1 MPYTRFFS
9 NKWTIAGFTCL
20 LYSTSFSAFG
30 LETAVLKVGSPVKG
44 ELSYSNSENNIEPQ
58 PQPHT
63 QSQSKPQH
71 KSLDINV
78 PCDKGDYLTGY
89 VDSGDN
95 TMTMDIIDATGK
107 LSRRLID
114 HKTGKQ
120 KFYSVAENCAEI
132 WRLSGIGEYQ
142 IVLEQRVSLAEQDLE
157 GSLESHLESSDA
169 LLSPK
174 VSALRESLQKGQSS
188 DGFWANVEALGTPLI
203 EETPSG
209 TLMTFLA
216 RGDYR
221 NIKLMG
227 GPSNNHDALQRL
239 ADSDTWYK
247 SFIVPNNTHLSYQI
261 APNVPQLPLSG
272 RARRIAIKAV
282 AQADPYNHHP
292 WPHSAIDK
300 YATKSTV
307 TLKDAPK
314 NPWLDVQKETP
325 KGELSTFK
333 FTSSIL
339 DNTRD
344 ITIYSPAIDDSQNNR
359 DDAVLLY
366 IFDAESYIDTV
377 GLPTILDNLIEE
389 GEIPPVTAVFISN
402 PDGDARARE
411 LPANPVFADVLA
423 NELVP
428 QVNKR
433 LPVAIPK
440 DRTVIAGSSYGGL
453 AATTI
458 ALRHPDIFGNVISMS
473 GSFWWKPEDQA
484 ADDKHFVASE
494 VIRMDKA
501 PVRFFMSAGVFET
514 ARGESSSNGILG
526 TNRHLRDVLL
536 AKGYYARYEEYGAGH
551 DYFSWRGIIA
561 DGLISLFG
569 SKE

>member
-9 NKWTIAGFTCL
+9 NKWKIAGFTCL
-20 LYSTSFSAFG
+20 LCSTSFSAFG
-30 LETAVLKVGSPVKG
+30 TESAVLKVGNPVKG

-58 PQPHT
+58 
-63 QSQSKPQH
+63 SQH
-71 KSLDINV
+71 KSLDIRV
-78 PCDKGDYLTGY
+78 PCEKGDYLTGY
-89 VDSGDN
+89 VESGKN
-95 TMTMDIIDATGK
+95 TVTMDIIDATGK
-107 LSRRLID
+107 LSRRLVD
-114 HKTGKQ
+114 HKSGKQ
-120 KFYSVAENCAEI
+120 KFYSVAENCPET
-132 WRLSGIGEYQ
+132 WRLSGSGTYQ
-142 IVLEQRVSLAEQDLE
+142 IVLEQRISLAEQDSE
-157 GSLESHLESSDA
+157 DSLGTSLESSDT

-174 VSALRESLQKGQSS
+174 VSALRESLQKGESTDS
-188 DGFWANVEALGTPLI
+188 FWADVEALGTPLI
-203 EETPSG
+203 EEAPSG

-261 APNVPQLPLSG
+261 APNVPQPPLSG

-282 AQADPYNHHP
+282 AQADRYNHHP
-292 WPHSAIDK
+292 WPDSAVDK
-300 YATKSTV
+300 YTTKSTV

-314 NPWLDVQKETP
+314 RPWVDVQKETP

-333 FTSSIL
+333 FTSSTL

-344 ITIYSPAIDDSQNNR
+344 ITIYSPALDDSQNNR

-377 GLPTILDNLIEE
+377 GLPTILDNLIAA

-433 LPVAIPK
+433 LPIAIPK

-473 GSFWWKPEDQA
+473 GSFWWKPEDQI

-494 VIRMDKA
+494 VIKMDKA

-536 AKGYYARYEEYGAGH
+536 AKGYDTRYEEYGV
-551 DYFSWRGIIA
+551 
-561 DGLISLFG
+561 
-569 SKE
+569 

>member
-1 MPYTRFFS
+1 MTYIRFLS
-9 NKWTIAGFTCL
+9 NKWAIAGFTCL

-30 LETAVLKVGSPVKG
+30 LETAVLKVGSPLKG
-44 ELSYSNSENNIEPQ
+44 ELSHSNSENNIK

-63 QSQSKPQH
+63 QPQSQF
-71 KSLDINV
+71 KSLEINV

-89 VDSGDN
+89 VESGDN

-132 WRLSGIGEYQ
+132 WRLSGAGTYQ

-157 GSLESHLESSDA
+157 GSLKSHLEISDT

-174 VSALRESLQKGQSS
+174 VSALRESLQKGESTDS
-188 DGFWANVEALGTPLI
+188 FWADVEALGTPLI

-247 SFIVPNNTHLSYQI
+247 SFIVPKNTHLSYQI
-261 APNVPQLPLSG
+261 APNVPQPPLSG

-292 WPHSAIDK
+292 WPDSAIDK
-300 YATKSTV
+300 YTTKSTI

-314 NPWLDVQKETP
+314 NTWLDVQKETL
-325 KGELSTFK
+325 KGKLTTFK
-333 FTSSIL
+333 FTSSRL

-344 ITIYSPAIDDSQNNR
+344 ITIYSPAIDDSQHNR
-359 DDAVLLY
+359 GDAVLLY

-377 GLPTILDNLIEE
+377 GLPTILDNLIAA

-428 QVNKR
+428 KINKR
-433 LPVAIPK
+433 LPIAIPK
-440 DRTVIAGSSYGGL
+440 DRTIIAGSSYGGL

-473 GSFWWKPEDQA
+473 GSFWWKPEDQT

-494 VIRMDKA
+494 VIKMDKA
-501 PVRFFMSAGVFET
+501 PVRFFLSAGVFET
-514 ARGESSSNGILG
+514 ARGNSSSNGILG
-526 TNRHLRDVLL
+526 TNRHLRNVLL
-536 AKGYYARYEEYGAGH
+536 AKGYDTRYEEYGAGH
-551 DYFSWRGIIA
+551 DYFSWRGIIG
-561 DGLISLFG
+561 DGLISLFP
-569 SKE
+569 SKEKK

>member
-1 MPYTRFFS
+1 MTYIRFLS
-9 NKWTIAGFTCL
+9 NKWAIAGFTCL
-20 LYSTSFSAFG
+20 IYSMSFSAFG
-30 LETAVLKVGSPVKG
+30 SEIPVLKVGSPVKG
-44 ELSYSNSENNIEPQ
+44 ELSYSNSENNNIKPHTQ
-58 PQPHT
+58 PQSHT
-63 QSQSKPQH
+63 QSQS

-89 VDSGDN
+89 VESGDN
-95 TMTMDIIDATGK
+95 TMTMDIIDATGEI
-107 LSRRLID
+107 SRRLID
-114 HKTGKQ
+114 HKTDKQ

-132 WRLSGIGEYQ
+132 WRLSGSGAYQ

-157 GSLESHLESSDA
+157 GSLENHLESSDA

-174 VSALRESLQKGQSS
+174 VSALRESLQKGQNTDS
-188 DGFWANVEALGTPLI
+188 FWANIEALGTPLI
-203 EETPSG
+203 EDTDSG
-209 TLMTFLA
+209 TLMTFLV
-216 RGDYR
+216 RGHY
-221 NIKLMG
+221 NNVKLLG
-227 GPSNNHDALQRL
+227 GPSNNHESLQQL

-282 AQADPYNHHP
+282 AQVDPYNHHP
-292 WPHSAIDK
+292 WPESAIDK
-300 YATKSTV
+300 YTTKSTV
-307 TLKDAPK
+307 TLEDAPK
-314 NPWLDVQKETP
+314 RPWLDVQKEIP

-377 GLPTILDNLIEE
+377 GLPTILENLIAA
-389 GEIPPVTAVFISN
+389 GEIPPVTVVFISN

-473 GSFWWKPEDQA
+473 GSFWWKPEDQT

-494 VIRMDKA
+494 VIKMNKV
-501 PVRFFMSAGVFET
+501 PVRFFLSAGVFET
-514 ARGESSSNGILG
+514 ARGNSSSNGILG

-536 AKGYYARYEEYGAGH
+536 AKGYDARYEEYGAGH
-551 DYFSWRGIIA
+551 DYFSWRGIIG

-569 SKE
+569 SEE